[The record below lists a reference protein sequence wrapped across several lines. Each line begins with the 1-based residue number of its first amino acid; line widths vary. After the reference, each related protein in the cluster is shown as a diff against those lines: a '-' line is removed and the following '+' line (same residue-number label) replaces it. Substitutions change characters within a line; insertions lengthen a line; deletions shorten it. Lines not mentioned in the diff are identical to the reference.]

1 MHIYIN
7 NIYIY
12 INAYTARTGVL
23 PGEVGFNCAWPVFF
37 ACWYVGEM
45 ATWLTRL
52 VSKTQN
58 PKPQIQI
65 LKPKSDMKRKKAL
78 KVTSY

>member
-1 MHIYIN
+1 MHIRPGRGCCP
-7 NIYIY
+7 
-12 INAYTARTGVL
+12 AKWVLTAHG
-23 PGEVGFNCAWPVFF
+23 PWPVFF